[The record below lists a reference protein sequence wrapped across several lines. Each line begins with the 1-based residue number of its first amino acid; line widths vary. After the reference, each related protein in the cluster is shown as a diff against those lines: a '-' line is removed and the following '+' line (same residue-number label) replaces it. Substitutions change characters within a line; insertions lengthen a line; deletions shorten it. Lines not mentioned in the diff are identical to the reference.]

1 MPALFPQVCQQ
12 RRNTGRQESEL
23 VKNMD
28 TVADFLIRIKNSSLA
43 GKQNLLAPFS
53 KFNLRVAEILKK
65 EGFLE
70 KADLVEEEGR
80 KKLALSLVKE
90 DKKPSRIE
98 VERISKPG
106 RRVYAKAGDL
116 KKLRGQ
122 WITIIS
128 TPLGLFN
135 AKEALIRNLGGEVIC
150 KIAKV

>member
-1 MPALFPQVCQQ
+1 
-12 RRNTGRQESEL
+12 
-23 VKNMD
+23 MD

-43 GKQNLLAPFS
+43 GKQNLLTPFS
-53 KFNLRVAEILKK
+53 KFNLQVAEILKK

-70 KADLVEEEGR
+70 KADLVEEKGR
-80 KKLALSLVKE
+80 KKLALSLAKE

-106 RRVYAKAGDL
+106 RRVYAKASDL

-122 WITIIS
+122 WITIVS
-128 TPLGLFN
+128 TPMGLFN
-135 AKEALIRNLGGEVIC
+135 AKEALKKNLGGEVIC